1 MEGGYN
7 PVERVGGRIMKLTYP
22 SLMVDH
28 VFIRLIYGG
37 EVKTMTYTN
46 NFINIKVPVINMS
59 VCHVNN

>member
-1 MEGGYN
+1 
-7 PVERVGGRIMKLTYP
+7 MKLTYP